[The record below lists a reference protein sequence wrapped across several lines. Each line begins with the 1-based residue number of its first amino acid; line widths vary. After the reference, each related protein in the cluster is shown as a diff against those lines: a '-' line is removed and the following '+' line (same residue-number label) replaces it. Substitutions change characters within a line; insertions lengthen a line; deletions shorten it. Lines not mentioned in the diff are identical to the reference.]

1 MDTNLGQV
9 VLVQDINPGVSNSTY
24 PTEFDEN
31 LDVVG
36 EGEDVLP
43 VAEDGSSDSFSSIP
57 RPNPSGS
64 PTPDSSFPS
73 GLVEFNDR
81 LYFNANDGENGS
93 ELFVSDGTDKGTQL
107 VTDLRPGA
115 SNYGYAYS
123 SFPYSLVEFQDKLYF
138 TANVADNGN
147 ELFVSDGTAEGTQL
161 LVDLYPGND
170 NYGNVASSYP
180 NNLVELN
187 DQLYFSA
194 NDGENGNELFVS
206 DGTGS
211 GTELLV
217 DLYPGENKYG
227 GINGS
232 YPSNLVGLKDK
243 LYSTANDGK
252 NGNELYVS
260 DGTAEGTQ
268 LLVDLYPGENNYGN
282 NGSYINGLVE
292 FNDQLY
298 FSADDGENGRELFVS
313 DGTGSG
319 TELLVD
325 LYPGESKYGNINGS
339 DPNGFVEF
347 NDKLYFSAN
356 DGIHGHELFVSDG
369 TASGTQL
376 VADINQGTSNYGGY
390 GYGSSPSNLVEFN
403 DKLYFTAN
411 NGENGN
417 ELYVSDGT
425 ASGTQLV
432 ADIYPGSDNYGSA
445 AGSYPSSLTVFGDEL
460 FFAANNGETGTEL
473 YKLTLDAS
481 TGEPQVLITGS
492 DGADNLSGTDSAE
505 EIQALSGQDTVN
517 GGLGNDTIDGGDGDD
532 RLNGNA
538 GNDSVIGGSGN
549 DILDGNAGN
558 DILNGS
564 NGSDVLN
571 GGGSSD
577 SLAGGE
583 DNDILNGGNGVDT
596 LSGDNGDDRLKGNSG
611 GDSLAGGSGNDFLEG
626 GFGFDTLN
634 GGDGDDVFAL
644 RSGGGTD
651 TILDFSLGSDRL
663 SLANSLQFAD
673 LNFADNNI
681 LLGEEVL
688 ATLDGINTEQL
699 TVDNFS

>member
-9 VLVQDINPGVSNSTY
+9 VLVQDINPGFSNSAY
-24 PTEFDEN
+24 PTEA
-31 LDVVG
+31 
-36 EGEDVLP
+36 DVLP
-43 VAEDGSSDSFSSIP
+43 VAEDDSSDSFSSIP

-64 PTPDSSFPS
+64 PTPDSSFPTS
-73 GLVEFNDR
+73 LVEFNDR
-81 LYFNANDGENGS
+81 LYFNANNGENGS

-123 SFPYSLVEFQDKLYF
+123 SFPYSLVEFQEKLYF

-147 ELFVSDGTAEGTQL
+147 ELFLSDGTADGTQL
-161 LVDLYPGND
+161 LVDLYPGENKYD
-170 NYGNVASSYP
+170 FVNSSYP
-180 NNLVELN
+180 SNLVELN
-187 DQLYFSA
+187 DKLYFTA
-194 NDGENGNELFVS
+194 NNGENGNELYVS
-206 DGTGS
+206 DGTAG
-211 GTELLV
+211 GTQLLV

-227 GINGS
+227 GINAS
-232 YPSNLVGLKDK
+232 YPSNLVGLNDK
-243 LYSTANDGK
+243 LYFTANNGE

-282 NGSYINGLVE
+282 NSSYINSLVE

-298 FSADDGENGRELFVS
+298 FSADDGKNGRELFVS

-325 LYPGESKYGNINGS
+325 LYPGENKYGNINGS
-339 DPNGFVEF
+339 DPSGFVEF
-347 NDKLYFSAN
+347 NGKLYFTAN
-356 DGIHGHELFVSDG
+356 NGENGYELFATDG
-369 TASGTQL
+369 TGSGTSL
-376 VADINQGTSNYGGY
+376 VADIHQGTSSSGY
-390 GYGSSPSNLVEFN
+390 SYSSSPSNLVEFN

-411 NGENGN
+411 DGVNGN

-425 ASGTQLV
+425 AGGTQLV

-445 AGSYPSSLTVFGDEL
+445 AGSYPSNLTVFGDEL

-473 YKLTLDAS
+473 YKLTLDGS
-481 TGEPQVLITGS
+481 TGEPQVSITGS
-492 DGADNLSGTDSAE
+492 EGADNLSGTDSAE

-532 RLNGNA
+532 RLNGNQ

-549 DILDGNAGN
+549 DILNGNEGN
-558 DILNGS
+558 DILNGG

-571 GGGSSD
+571 GGNGSD
-577 SLAGGE
+577 NLAGGE
-583 DNDILNGGNGVDT
+583 DNDILNGGNSVDT

-634 GGDGDDVFAL
+634 GGEGDDVFAL

-651 TILDFSLGSDRL
+651 TILDFSLESDRL
-663 SLANSLQFAD
+663 SLANSLQFTD
-673 LNFADNNI
+673 LNFTDNNI

-688 ATLDGINTEQL
+688 VTLDGINTEQL
-699 TVDNFS
+699 TADNFS